1 MLPAQSSSCTG
12 TEHFLG
18 LVPLRGGTHLCVTGC
33 LAARGALPAAPGRAS
48 PHSHDHPVITRHQ
61 HRTHG
66 TVPNVGRTTELQET
80 QPALITPNTQPK
92 PTPSSRTAHYKC
104 PPPTPPRVLVNAPLP
119 SQVLQRPR
127 WTRQCVKDNQETG
140 TPHRSSPSHS
150 AWPGD
155 LHQHV
160 HVALPLLQHL
170 THVRDPERGD
180 GGVVQ
185 VQVSQVR
192 PPKNR
197 VPEGHAISKV

>member
-1 MLPAQSSSCTG
+1 MLPAQSSSRTG

-104 PPPTPPRVLVNAPLP
+104 PPPTPPRVLVNTPCLP
-119 SQVLQRPR
+119 RFCRGRDGRDSEGVSRTPR
-127 WTRQCVKDNQETG
+127 KRALHTAAALATRHGPG
-140 TPHRSSPSHS
+140 TYISTSTWHSRCFSISHMYVTPNG
-150 AWPGD
+150 AM
-155 LHQHV
+155 
-160 HVALPLLQHL
+160 
-170 THVRDPERGD
+170 
-180 GGVVQ
+180 VVWYKFKYL
-185 VQVSQVR
+185 R
-192 PPKNR
+192 
-197 VPEGHAISKV
+197 